1 MLDKLKAFADEQARS
16 NALPAKPGRSKFD
29 IDAWIQ
35 KFNIP
40 VTGKEKT
47 DGDKRYIYVEC
58 PNDPNHKDAAII
70 VWPDGKLGFK
80 CFHNSCSDL
89 DWRKYRQ
96 HYEPDCYSRR
106 DPASDF
112 KSEDLDYLFQEFAL
126 LQEKDRLPFFR
137 SEVLPALMELPPI
150 ERAIYTKK
158 AAKLLDVSMVAI
170 SKEISQES
178 GEDFEEKSQADVLTE
193 IALANRLFHDDLKE
207 PYASVGFEGHDKIL
221 RIGSRDFARYL
232 AGEYYKQTG
241 KAPANEAIKQA
252 ANVAEANAIFEGPEY
267 KLELRVAAHDG
278 AFWYDLADDKNRAI
292 RITPQG
298 WQVVTRTPIIFRR
311 RNNQA
316 PQVDPVPGSGDI
328 WQLTRFI
335 NASQADIRLIAVYLV
350 TCLVPGIP
358 HTMPIFHGEKGAA
371 KSTTMQF
378 LRRLVDPANR
388 ELFVLPRDQNELA
401 LQLYGNYMPCYDNL
415 SAMSQMQSDTLCGAA
430 TGGGISKRTLF
441 SNDDD
446 TILRFFCCPMMNGIN
461 VVANAPDL
469 LDRCL
474 LFELQRLEREQRKER
489 KEVFADF
496 EQARPRIFTGMLDAL
511 SGAMRLYPSVRLSGL
526 PRMADFA
533 RWGYAIAEVIGIGGD
548 TFMDLYQA
556 NLGKINDAAVEADP
570 VATVIVEMMK
580 NSPSFEGTM
589 RELLE
594 KLNASLTFSET
605 LSINSRSRLWPR
617 GAHAL
622 SKHLTRIKSN
632 LLELGI
638 SFEKYH
644 NDRACI
650 RIIYNGQINASVP
663 PVAPDDWDFLS

>member
-16 NALPAKPGRSKFD
+16 NAPPAKPGRSKWD
-29 IDAWIQ
+29 IDEWIRERD
-35 KFNIP
+35 IP
-40 VTGKEKT
+40 VTGREKL
-47 DGDKRYIYVEC
+47 DGGVRYIYVEC

-70 VWPDGKLGFK
+70 IRPDGTIGFK
-80 CFHNSCSDL
+80 CFHNSCSDW
-89 DWRKYRQ
+89 DWRKYRE
-96 HYEPDCYSRR
+96 HYEPGCYSGR
-106 DPASDF
+106 DTAEDF
-112 KSEDLDYLFQEFAL
+112 GTVDLDSAL
-126 LQEKDRLPFFR
+126 DELASLAEKDKLSFFR
-137 SEVLPALMELPPI
+137 AEVLPSLVELPPI
-150 ERAIYTKK
+150 EQAVYTKK
-158 AAKLLDVSMVAI
+158 AAKLLDVSMAAI
-170 SKEISQES
+170 LKEIREEC
-178 GEDFEEKSQADVLTE
+178 GEDFEEKSQADFLTE

-207 PYASVGFEGHDKIL
+207 PYASVAFEGHDKIL
-221 RIGSRDFARYL
+221 KIGGRDFARYL
-232 AGEYYKQTG
+232 AGEYYKQTT

-267 KLELRVAAHDG
+267 KLELRVASHDG

-298 WQVVTRTPIIFRR
+298 WEVVARPPIIFRR

-316 PQVDPVPGSGDI
+316 PQVDPVPGTGDI
-328 WQLTRFI
+328 WQMERFI
-335 NASQADIRLIAVYLV
+335 NASKEDIELIVIYLV

-358 HTMPIFHGEKGAA
+358 HAMPIFHGEKGAA

-401 LQLYGNYMPCYDNL
+401 LQLYGNYMPAYDNL
-415 SAMSQMQSDTLCGAA
+415 SVMSQMQSDTLCGAA
-430 TGGGISKRTLF
+430 TGGGVSKRTLF

-474 LFELQRLEREQRKER
+474 MFELQRLERKERKER

-496 EQARPRIFTGMLDAL
+496 EKARACVFTGMLDAL
-511 SGAMRLYPSVRLSGL
+511 SGAMRLYPNIHLNEL

-533 RWGYAIAEVIGIGGD
+533 KWGYAIAEVIGVGGGN
-548 TFMDLYQA
+548 FLDLYQA

-570 VATVIVEMMK
+570 VATLIVEMMK
-580 NSPSFEGTM
+580 VSPSFEGTM
-589 RELLE
+589 RGLLE
-594 KLNASLTFSET
+594 KLNASLTFSEALAVNT
-605 LSINSRSRLWPR
+605 RSRLWPKD
-617 GAHAL
+617 AHAL

-632 LLELGI
+632 LLEVGI
-638 SFEKYH
+638 TFEKYTS
-644 NDRACI
+644 NGARI
-650 RIIYNGQINASVP
+650 RITYNGHIDASVP
-663 PVAPDDWDFLS
+663 SDASEDLDFLS

>member
-16 NALPAKPGRSKFD
+16 NSPPAKPGRSKWD
-29 IDAWIQ
+29 IDEWIRERH
-35 KFNIP
+35 IP
-40 VTGKEKT
+40 VTGREKM
-47 DGDKRYIYVEC
+47 DGGVRYIYVEC

-70 VWPDGKLGFK
+70 IWPDGKIGFK
-80 CFHNSCSDL
+80 CFHNSCNDW
-89 DWRKYRQ
+89 DWRKYRE
-96 HYEPDCYSRR
+96 HYEPGCYSRR
-106 DPASDF
+106 DHASDF
-112 KSEDLDYLFQEFAL
+112 GPVDLDPVLDELAAL
-126 LQEKDRLPFFR
+126 EEKERLSFFR
-137 SEVLPALMELPPI
+137 SDVLPVLVELPPI
-150 ERAIYTKK
+150 EQAKYTKK
-158 AAKLLDVSMVAI
+158 AAKLLDVSMAAI
-170 SKEISQES
+170 LKEIRQES

-207 PYASVGFEGHDKIL
+207 PYASVGFEDHDKIFK
-221 RIGSRDFARYL
+221 IGSRDFARYL

-252 ANVAEANAIFEGPEY
+252 ANVAEANAIFEGPEH
-267 KLELRVAAHDG
+267 KLELRVAAHDD

-298 WQVVTRTPIIFRR
+298 WHVVTRAPIIFRR

-316 PQVDPVPGSGDI
+316 PQVDPVPGTGDI
-328 WQLTRFI
+328 WQLERFI
-335 NASQADIRLIAVYLV
+335 NASKEDIQLIAVYLV
-350 TCLVPGIP
+350 ACLVPGIP

-378 LRRLVDPANR
+378 LRCLVDPANR

-415 SAMSQMQSDTLCGAA
+415 SAMSQLQSDTLCGAA

-446 TILRFFCCPMMNGIN
+446 TILKFFCCPMMNGIN

-474 LFELQRLEREQRKER
+474 MFELKRLEREQRKER
-489 KEVFADF
+489 REVFDAF
-496 EQARPRIFTGMLDAL
+496 EKARSRIFTGMLDAL
-511 SGAMRLYPSVRLSGL
+511 SGAMRLYPNIHLGEL

-533 RWGYAIAEVIGIGGD
+533 KWGYAIAEVIGVGGN
-548 TFMDLYQA
+548 TFMGLYQA
-556 NLGKINDAAVEADP
+556 NLAKINTAAVEADP
-570 VATVIVEMMK
+570 VATAILEMMK

-589 RELLE
+589 KKLLE
-594 KLNASLTFSET
+594 KLNAGLTFSES
-605 LSINSRSRLWPR
+605 LSINTQSRLWPKD
-617 GAHAL
+617 AHAL

-638 SFEKYH
+638 TFEKYQS
-644 NDRACI
+644 DRACI
-650 RIIYNGQINASVP
+650 RIIYNGQIDAPVP
-663 PVAPDDWDFLS
+663 PVPPDDWDFLS